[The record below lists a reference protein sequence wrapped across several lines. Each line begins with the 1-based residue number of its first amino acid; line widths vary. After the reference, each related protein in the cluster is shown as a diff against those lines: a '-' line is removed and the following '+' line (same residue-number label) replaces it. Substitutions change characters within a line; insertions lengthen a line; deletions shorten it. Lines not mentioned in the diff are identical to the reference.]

1 MNRRGA
7 MRLEISVLSKPG
19 GRAANEDAYGFWA
32 GAGVCFCVLCDG
44 AGGQGGG
51 DVASKLAVS
60 TTLAWFQDSPQC
72 SGAAIVAALR
82 SANRAIMQQQGTET
96 RLANMRA
103 TAVVLAVDAN
113 HRSAAWGHLGDSRLY
128 CFRDRRVVAQTKDH
142 SVVQN
147 MVDAGYLKA
156 EDLRSADQRSALFAA
171 LGQEE
176 NFEPR
181 VAQAAFALAGGDA
194 FLLCTDG
201 FWEYIDEAA
210 MEGAL
215 NEAASTEQWLRRMEV
230 QVVERGG
237 KTQDNY
243 SALAVW
249 CSEPAGTEDSDD
261 AIAGS
266 TATSISL

>member
-1 MNRRGA
+1 

-19 GRAANEDAYGFWA
+19 GRAANEDAYGIWT
-32 GAGVCFCVLCDG
+32 GAGVCFCVVCDG

-60 TTLAWFQDSPQC
+60 TTLAAFQDSPQY
-72 SGAAIVAALR
+72 SDATIVAALR
-82 SANRAIMQQQGTET
+82 SANRAIIQQQGTEP
-96 RLANMRA
+96 RLANMR
-103 TAVVLAVDAN
+103 TTVVVLAVDAD
-113 HRSAAWGHLGDSRLY
+113 HRRATWGHLGDSRLY
-128 CFRDRRVVAQTKDH
+128 CFRDRRIVVQTKDH
-142 SVVQN
+142 SVVQS
-147 MVDAGYLKA
+147 MVEAGYLKA
-156 EDLRSADQRSALFAA
+156 EDLRSAEQRSALYAA

-181 VAQAAFALAGGDA
+181 VAQTSSALAGGDA

-210 MEGAL
+210 MERAL
-215 NEAASTEQWLRRMEV
+215 GDAASSEQWLRTMEM

-237 KTQDNY
+237 NTQDNY

-249 CSEPAGTEDSDD
+249 CIEQPVSGDD
-261 AIAGS
+261 GAPQPGS
-266 TATSISL
+266 TAAPILL

>member
-1 MNRRGA
+1 

-32 GAGVCFCVLCDG
+32 GDGVCFCVVCDG

-60 TTLAWFQDSPQC
+60 TTLAWFQEAPEC
-72 SGAAIVAALR
+72 SAAAIAAALA
-82 SANRAIMQQQGTET
+82 SANRAIMQQQGTES

-103 TAVVLAVDAN
+103 TAVVLAVDAPN
-113 HRSAAWGHLGDSRLY
+113 RRAAWGHLGDSRLY
-128 CFRDRRVVAQTKDH
+128 WFRERRVAAQTKDH

-156 EDLRSADQRSALFAA
+156 EDLRSADRRSALFAA
-171 LGQEE
+171 LGQIE
-176 NFEPR
+176 NFEP
-181 VAQAAFALAGGDA
+181 ALAQCTHALDDGDA

-201 FWEYIDEAA
+201 FWEYVDEAA
-210 MEGAL
+210 MERAL
-215 NEAASTEQWLRRMEV
+215 DAATSPEHWLRSMEG
-230 QVVERGG
+230 QVVARGG
-237 KTQDNY
+237 EKQDNY

-249 CSEPAGTEDSDD
+249 CREPAGDGDP
-261 AIAGS
+261 AGDGTS
-266 TATSISL
+266 ASATL

>member
-1 MNRRGA
+1 

-32 GAGVCFCVLCDG
+32 GDGVCFCVVCDG

-60 TTLAWFQDSPQC
+60 TALAWFQEAPECSP
-72 SGAAIVAALR
+72 AAIEAALA
-82 SANRAIMQQQGTET
+82 SANRAIMQQQGTEP

-103 TAVVLAVDAN
+103 TAVVLAVDASN
-113 HRSAAWGHLGDSRLY
+113 RAAAWGHLGDSRLY
-128 CFRDRRVVAQTKDH
+128 WFRERRVAAQTKDH

-156 EDLRSADQRSALFAA
+156 EDLRGADRRSALFAA
-171 LGQEE
+171 LGQTE
-176 NFEPR
+176 NFEP
-181 VAQAAFALAGGDA
+181 ALDQCTHALADGDA

-201 FWEYIDEAA
+201 FWEYIEESA
-210 MEGAL
+210 MERAL
-215 NEAASTEQWLRRMEV
+215 DAATSAEHWLRSMEG
-230 QVVERGG
+230 QVVARGG
-237 KTQDNY
+237 ETQDNY

-249 CSEPAGTEDSDD
+249 CRAPAGETDES
-261 AIAGS
+261 AAG
-266 TATSISL
+266 AAAAAAPR